1 MNINIRKAKKEDL
14 PFLLKILYYAALWNS
29 NEKNPPFETV
39 SSIPEI
45 KKILS
50 GWGKKGDTA
59 IIAKLT
65 KKQKIGAAW
74 FRYWSSENH
83 SFGFVDENTPEIGM
97 AVIPE
102 YRRRGVGRKLLEVL
116 IARATEQNTTA
127 LSLSVAKNNPAVNLY
142 KENGFKI
149 LKDRETDY
157 LMILKLK

>member
-59 IIAKLT
+59 IIAKST
-65 KKQKIGAAW
+65 KKQRIGAAW
-74 FRYWSSENH
+74 FRYWTSENH

-97 AVIPE
+97 AVLPE
-102 YRRRGVGRKLLEVL
+102 FRRKGVGHQLLKEL
-116 IARATEQNTTA
+116 IAKATEHNASA
-127 LSLSVAKNNPAVNLY
+127 LSLSVAKNNPAALLY
-142 KENGFKI
+142 KEKGFEI
-149 LKDRETDY
+149 LEERENDY
-157 LMILKLK
+157 LMILKLI